1 MYVKYLVNDND
12 TEEEILEKNC
22 EKTEKQNLF
31 VWLSSVGVSPIELHS
46 QSVTGKKAL
55 GKWKVKAIISS
66 VQEKLSKTLNVK
78 QNDITICKMQEDQ
91 PRDDAEKTA
100 FYDRLLNLLKEK
112 VDKAS
117 TSSEKK

>member
-1 MYVKYLVNDND
+1 MVNDND

-31 VWLSSVGVSPIELHS
+31 VWLSSVGVSPIKLHS

-55 GKWKVKAIISS
+55 CKWKVKAIISS

-78 QNDITICKMQEDQ
+78 QNDITISKMQEDQ
-91 PRDDAEKTA
+91 SRDDAEKTA